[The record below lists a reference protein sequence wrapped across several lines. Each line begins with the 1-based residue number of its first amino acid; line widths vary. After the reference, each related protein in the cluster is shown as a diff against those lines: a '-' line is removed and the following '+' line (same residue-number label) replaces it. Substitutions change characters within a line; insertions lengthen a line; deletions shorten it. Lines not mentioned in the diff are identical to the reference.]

1 MASMRF
7 AANLRNY
14 NTLEILLQFLHL
26 HDNKKC
32 KKNNLLNF
40 LVLFSFE
47 RYPLQRLFLN
57 KRR

>member
-1 MASMRF
+1 MRF